1 MDPEEVFDL
10 FEVILWRAYWPL
22 FFSSPS
28 KRPSEVLVS
37 FSLCLVITLDL
48 SYKTTNTM
56 NSSLA
61 GNMIEKTSLAGN
73 MIEKIQSYTI
83 IYAILVAVIQR
94 KLIQTFKMFKN
105 HQYNC
110 GAVVIVW

>member
-1 MDPEEVFDL
+1 
-10 FEVILWRAYWPL
+10 
-22 FFSSPS
+22 
-28 KRPSEVLVS
+28 
-37 FSLCLVITLDL
+37 
-48 SYKTTNTM
+48 M

-61 GNMIEKTSLAGN
+61 GNTIEKTSLAGN